1 MIRIIQIIIVLFF
14 YQISFCQMRDFNTRE
29 KAIIKRIVEI
39 DVSSMSTASRF
50 LQDNF
55 FTEEN
60 QKALVVNHAT
70 KDVLFYINPHKFNDA
85 KEVRISNHELFELL
99 VLLSYLKENRYISIV
114 STDKPISKF
123 DALYSKFDSSI
134 KSAGNK
140 ITFNSEGDYLLKN
153 QPDLIR
159 DSNGKIL
166 LRGGLLNDYYDF
178 IYENIF
184 GLILPSEVLVD
195 LVKHDFIP
203 KGDRKHRQNLLIA
216 WIGIAVAIIL
226 GILGI
231 WNPFDNS
238 QKEVKE
244 ELMKISNSIDSS
256 KEEFIKSSTFQEKVL
271 EKLIYKDS
279 LENE

>member
-99 VLLSYLKENRYISIV
+99 VLFILFKGKSLYLNC
-114 STDKPISKF
+114 
-123 DALYSKFDSSI
+123 
-134 KSAGNK
+134 
-140 ITFNSEGDYLLKN
+140 FNG
-153 QPDLIR
+153 
-159 DSNGKIL
+159 
-166 LRGGLLNDYYDF
+166 
-178 IYENIF
+178 
-184 GLILPSEVLVD
+184 
-195 LVKHDFIP
+195 
-203 KGDRKHRQNLLIA
+203 
-216 WIGIAVAIIL
+216 
-226 GILGI
+226 
-231 WNPFDNS
+231 
-238 QKEVKE
+238 
-244 ELMKISNSIDSS
+244 
-256 KEEFIKSSTFQEKVL
+256 
-271 EKLIYKDS
+271 
-279 LENE
+279 

>member
-1 MIRIIQIIIVLFF
+1 M
-14 YQISFCQMRDFNTRE
+14 
-29 KAIIKRIVEI
+29 
-39 DVSSMSTASRF
+39 
-50 LQDNF
+50 
-55 FTEEN
+55 
-60 QKALVVNHAT
+60 
-70 KDVLFYINPHKFNDA
+70 
-85 KEVRISNHELFELL
+85 
-99 VLLSYLKENRYISIV
+99 
-114 STDKPISKF
+114 
-123 DALYSKFDSSI
+123 
-134 KSAGNK
+134 
-140 ITFNSEGDYLLKN
+140 
-153 QPDLIR
+153 IR